1 MIDEWSTPVNEPT
14 DPISTHTTEIQ
25 DNESLSEEE
34 LDIPEKEE
42 ENPVSAAAITPA
54 TTTISSSGSRL
65 LNQEEP
71 VVLPATTTSSSIS
84 TLEVKFGSLN
94 VEEEQVVEET

>member
-1 MIDEWSTPVNEPT
+1 MTDERSTPVNDPI
-14 DPISTHTTEIQ
+14 DPISTNTTTEIQ
-25 DNESLSEEE
+25 DTDSLSEEE

-42 ENPVSAAAITPA
+42 EKTIPAAVAAA
-54 TTTISSSGSRL
+54 TTTTTTSRL

-71 VVLPATTTSSSIS
+71 VVLPATTSSSIS

-94 VEEEQVVEET
+94 VDEEQVAEET